1 MTKIHFTK
9 AFGFVTVLVL
19 SSCSNLS
26 TKLTTATISPSE
38 ITADGTSR
46 LDVMSSPS
54 QNYTST
60 SDASARPPTFTASSY
75 SERILTGT
83 FVHTFWN
90 RVQFGLGLNSD
101 FAILGT
107 IQFQLLGEPNKE
119 GFNST
124 LGVSSDFSSFSK
136 SGNQKGTFGPGGYPW
151 KASISQNT
159 TSAQF
164 AMGYRLNPNVLPF
177 IGYSQNSHSIKSKI
191 DQSVSTDNS
200 DQGGSYEKS
209 ESASSKAA
217 GLGLKLTSGNIHFT
231 PIIQW
236 TKFETS
242 LASTEGVQ
250 AVFVFSIN

>member
-9 AFGFVTVLVL
+9 AFGFVTALVL

-46 LDVMSSPS
+46 LDVMSAPS

-60 SDASARPPTFTASSY
+60 SDASARPPTFTANTY
-75 SERILTGT
+75 SERILSGT

-101 FAILGT
+101 FALLGSV
-107 IQFQLLGEPNKE
+107 QLQLLGEPNKE

-136 SGNQKGTFGPGGYPW
+136 SGDQKGTFGPGGYPW

-159 TSAQF
+159 NSAQF
-164 AMGYRLNPNVLPF
+164 AIGYRFNPNVLPF
-177 IGYSQNSHSIKSKI
+177 IGYSQSSHSIKSKI

-200 DQGGSYEKS
+200 DQGGSYEKN
-209 ESASSKAA
+209 ESAASKAA
-217 GLGLKLTSGNIHFT
+217 GLGIKLTSGNVHFT
-231 PIIQW
+231 PIVQW
-236 TKFETS
+236 TKFENSTI
-242 LASTEGVQ
+242 STEGVQ

>member
-1 MTKIHFTK
+1 MIKINILVTI
-9 AFGFVTVLVL
+9 GFVAILTL

-38 ITADGTSR
+38 ITADGSTR

-60 SDASARPPTFTASSY
+60 SDASARPPTFSANTY
-75 SERILTGT
+75 SERILSGT

-101 FAILGT
+101 FALLGSA
-107 IQFQLLGEPNKE
+107 QLQLLGEPNKE
-119 GFNST
+119 GLNST
-124 LGVSSDFSSFSK
+124 LGVSTDFSSFSK
-136 SGNQKGTFGPGGYPW
+136 SGDQKGTFGPGGYPW
-151 KASISQNT
+151 KGSISQSTFT
-159 TSAQF
+159 TQF
-164 AMGYRLNPNVLPF
+164 ALGYRLNQNFLPF
-177 IGYSQNSHSIKSKI
+177 IGYSQSNHSIRSKI

-200 DQGGSYEKS
+200 DQGGSYDKT

-242 LASTEGVQ
+242 LTSTEGVQ